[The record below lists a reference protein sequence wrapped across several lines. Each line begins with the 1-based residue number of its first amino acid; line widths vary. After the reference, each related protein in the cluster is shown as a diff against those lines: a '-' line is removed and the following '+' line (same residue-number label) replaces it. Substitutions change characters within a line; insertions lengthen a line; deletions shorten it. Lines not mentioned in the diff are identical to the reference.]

1 MKGREGS
8 TAESIL
14 GEETHCEGG
23 SCISGESDPSPSLS
37 LSIFF
42 FNFKLGLVFYLVISQ
57 SLFCLEGLCN
67 FSQLII

>member
-42 FNFKLGLVFYLVISQ
+42 LILNLDLSFIL
-57 SLFCLEGLCN
+57 LFHKA
-67 FSQLII
+67 FSV

>member
-14 GEETHCEGG
+14 VEETHCEGG
-23 SCISGESDPSPSLS
+23 SCTSGESDPSPSLS

-42 FNFKLGLVFYLVISQ
+42 FLILNLDLSFIL
-57 SLFCLEGLCN
+57 LFHKA
-67 FSQLII
+67 FSV